1 MKIVFSILIHKDYY
15 FIEKYLFIKLAFL
28 KFYLLI
34 SLCRLLIMTKSVSLY
49 LASGV
54 INGTGFWIVNFTDED
69 DVRISLGAKLLE
81 CYRKE
86 LFGLEGAV
94 EVKEAINTTLDIL
107 SFYSQLDRFKLD
119 SSNTAYSSEIPI
131 NLIEDIFDLWANNYN
146 NQIIWNKYIGVLNFR
161 KKIKTKNNY
170 IYIGLK
176 GDTYDFA
183 MKLEELLNFKPCNY
197 SYRKDRNN
205 ELMW

>member
-1 MKIVFSILIHKDYY
+1 
-15 FIEKYLFIKLAFL
+15 
-28 KFYLLI
+28 
-34 SLCRLLIMTKSVSLY
+34 MTKSVNLY
-49 LASGV
+49 LASCVSEG
-54 INGTGFWIVNFTDED
+54 NGFWLVNFTEED
-69 DVRISLGAKLLE
+69 DIYNSLGTKLLE

-131 NLIEDIFDLWANNYN
+131 NLIEDIFDLWAYNYN
-146 NQIIWNKYIGVLNFR
+146 NQIIWKKYIGVLNFR

-170 IYIGLK
+170 INIGLK
-176 GDTYDFA
+176 GDTFDFA
-183 MKLEELLNFKPCNY
+183 MKLEKLLHFKPCNS
-197 SYRKDRNN
+197 SYKKSRNN

>member
-1 MKIVFSILIHKDYY
+1 
-15 FIEKYLFIKLAFL
+15 
-28 KFYLLI
+28 
-34 SLCRLLIMTKSVSLY
+34 MTKSVNLY

-54 INGTGFWIVNFTDED
+54 SEGNGFWLVNFTEED
-69 DVRISLGAKLLE
+69 DIYNSLGTKLLE

-131 NLIEDIFDLWANNYN
+131 NLIEDIFDLWAYNYN
-146 NQIIWNKYIGVLNFR
+146 NQIIWKKYIGVLNFR

-170 IYIGLK
+170 INIGLK
-176 GDTYDFA
+176 GDTFDFA
-183 MKLEELLNFKPCNY
+183 MKLEELLNFKPCNS
-197 SYRKDRNN
+197 SYKKDRNN